1 MPVPEDERY
10 WVVHVHNNNTT
21 VEFKINNLQ
30 IENERYEFLV
40 TSSNNQNEEIKTIKT
55 TNKGTVFWRLLV
67 NTADEISKLDQFIRT
82 TVCEYR

>member
-1 MPVPEDERY
+1 MYKR
-10 WVVHVHNNNTT
+10 
-21 VEFKINNLQ
+21 Q
-30 IENERYEFLV
+30 NERYEFLV

-67 NTADEISKLDQFIRT
+67 NTADEIYKLDEFRRT